1 MAATPILNFCS
12 IIFRPFVTGLN
23 IISKYVLRLLPK
35 STQAVDAE
43 EALKAEIRGTLDLNK
58 EADNAL
64 AQEQNMLKSV
74 LDLDDVTVEDIM
86 QHRSQIT
93 SLNVAL
99 TPKEIFNFITHT
111 PYSRIPLW
119 RGKRHRLYRVL
130 LRFHTSGPH

>member
-1 MAATPILNFCS
+1 M
-12 IIFRPFVTGLN
+12 
-23 IISKYVLRLLPK
+23 
-35 STQAVDAE
+35 
-43 EALKAEIRGTLDLNK
+43 DLNK
-58 EADNAL
+58 ETDNAL

-119 RGKRHRLYRVL
+119 RGKRDNIVGVL
-130 LRFHTSGPH
+130 HVKAVLKMMNLPATALQKLIFITYWG